1 MSIREDI
8 KNKAFACLDET
19 EINTDEINLSAYPLE
34 TFLDEAGE
42 RVLRMAPL
50 HTLGEGLPLPTESFK
65 PNSDGSGSVNLPA
78 DFIRL
83 LYFRLRGW
91 HHGKPTVIYDTNPLY
106 AQQMNPVLRGGV
118 AKPVVA
124 ICNNRNV
131 LEYFSSPY
139 GEKAEIVEARY
150 FGYTGVSDDYPVLL
164 RNALAWCL
172 AGIVASIMGD
182 AQTMQLCET
191 KVQEQITLLQ

>member
-1 MSIREDI
+1 MSVREDI

-19 EINTDEINLSAYPLE
+19 EINADAINISAYPLD

-42 RVLRMAPL
+42 RVLRIAPL
-50 HTLGEGLPLPTESFK
+50 HTLGAGLPLPTESFT
-65 PNSDGSGSVNLPA
+65 PHSDGSGSVNLPA
-78 DFIRL
+78 DFLRL
-83 LYFRLRGW
+83 ICFRLRGW
-91 HHGKPTVIYDTNPLY
+91 LHGKPIVIYDTNSLY

-124 ICNNRNV
+124 ICENRNI
-131 LEYFSSPY
+131 LEYFSSPD
-139 GEKAEIVEARY
+139 GENAEIIEARY
-150 FGYTGVSDDYPVLL
+150 FGYTNVDDNYPVLL
-164 RNALAWCL
+164 HNALAWSL

-182 AQTMQLCET
+182 VQTMQLCEA